1 MLDSEKHA
9 DRVYSTAEHSSAAA
23 SSPIAA
29 SWRRCV
35 SQHKLAPEVAREP
48 QRLGESEFHHVRER
62 SSFVIEEATGEMDR
76 LFSMTAQSGFCVLL
90 TDENGVVLD
99 RRGAIG
105 DDKDFR
111 DFGLWSGTLWSEE
124 SVGTNGIGTAL
135 ADQRAST
142 IYRDQHFLS
151 SNINL
156 SCAGAPIRDHN
167 GRIRAALDIS
177 TCRDDTV
184 EATMSILS
192 SAVRDCAMR
201 IETNLFRRAFPHAR
215 IVMVSH
221 SGPNA
226 LIAVDRHDIVLGANR
241 AARLALKL
249 DDSRISA
256 GLPAA
261 DLLGEVASDD
271 AEGLEDAERAAIR
284 QALSRANGNV
294 SRAAVKLGISRA
306 TMHRKIRRLG
316 LN

>member
-9 DRVYSTAEHSSAAA
+9 DKVYNLAEHSSAAA

-35 SQHKLAPEVAREP
+35 SQYNLAPEVARLP
-48 QRLGESEFHHVRER
+48 QRLEDGEFHQVRER

-76 LFSMTAQSGFCVLL
+76 LFSMTAQAGCCVLL

-99 RRGAIG
+99 RRGASG
-105 DDKDFR
+105 DDKDFHE
-111 DFGLWSGTLWSEE
+111 FGLWSGTLWSEE

-151 SNINL
+151 ANINL
-156 SCAGAPIRDHN
+156 SCAGAPIRDHQ

-177 TCRDDTV
+177 TCRDDANET
-184 EATMSILS
+184 TMSILS
-192 SAVRDCAMR
+192 QAVRDCALR
-201 IETNLFRRAFPHAR
+201 VETNLFRRAFPHAR
-215 IVMVSH
+215 IVMVNAA
-221 SGPNA
+221 PNA
-226 LIAVDRHDIVLGANR
+226 LIAVDRHDIVLGATR
-241 AARLALKL
+241 GARLALKL
-249 DDSRISA
+249 DDARISS
-256 GLPAA
+256 GLPAS
-261 DLLGEVASDD
+261 DLLNEGYHDD
-271 AEGLEDAERAAIR
+271 ASGFEDAERAAIR
-284 QALSRANGNV
+284 QALSRVNGNV
-294 SRAAVKLGISRA
+294 SRAAVNLGISRA

>member
-1 MLDSEKHA
+1 MLESEKHA
-9 DRVYSTAEHSSAAA
+9 DHVYSTAEHSSAAA
-23 SSPIAA
+23 NSPIAA

-35 SQHKLAPEVAREP
+35 SMHKLAPEVARQP
-48 QRLGESEFHHVRER
+48 LRLDDSTFREVRER
-62 SSFVIEEATGEMDR
+62 STYVVEEATGEMDR

-99 RRGAIG
+99 RRGAAG

-111 DFGLWSGTLWSEE
+111 EFGLWSGTLWSEE

-151 SNINL
+151 ANINL
-156 SCAGAPIRDHN
+156 SCAGAPIRDHQ

-192 SAVRDCAMR
+192 NAVRDCAAR
-201 IETNLFRRAFPHAR
+201 IETNLFRRAFPDAR
-215 IVMVSH
+215 IVMVNN
-221 SGPNA
+221 SGSNA

-241 AARLALKL
+241 AARLALHL
-249 DDSRISA
+249 DDARISA
-256 GLPAA
+256 GLPAS
-261 DLLGEVASDD
+261 DLLGEAVSDE

-284 QALSRANGNV
+284 QALSRVNGNV
-294 SRAAVKLGISRA
+294 SRAAVNLGISRA
-306 TMHRKIRRLG
+306 TMHRKIKRLG